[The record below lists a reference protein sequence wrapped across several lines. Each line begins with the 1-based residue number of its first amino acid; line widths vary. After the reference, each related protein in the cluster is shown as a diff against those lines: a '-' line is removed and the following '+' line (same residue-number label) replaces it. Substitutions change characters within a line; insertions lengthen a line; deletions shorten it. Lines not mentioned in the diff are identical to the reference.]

1 MNIYQRKKYMYT
13 RIYTQTHNNN
23 NNNNNNNN
31 LREVIVFINFNEYS
45 QVDV

>member
-1 MNIYQRKKYMYT
+1 MYT
-13 RIYTQTHNNN
+13 QIYTQTH
-23 NNNNNNNN
+23 NNNNNN

>member
-1 MNIYQRKKYMYT
+1 MYT
-13 RIYTQTHNNN
+13 QIYTQTH